1 MSAAERLE
9 TGESTGPK
17 DSFSKNISCLNDHV
31 EEAANVSTLSIRM
44 DDADK
49 TPLVACSCETIL
61 PQHKAHEELQRT
73 EALDSATQG
82 AAQKGF
88 FAETTEAGGKA
99 QINQVHH
106 LSICSLQYQGSM
118 SAAMLSLFSLPGSSV
133 RLGELLLAAPSWL
146 VMPILETFSSYNGLI
161 SLVILDAI
169 RGGDSLWTLQ

>member
-99 QINQVHH
+99 QINQLGGSYSGKAELKEADLMTKEEKGFASAKTERRFTISPSAVCNIRDPC
-106 LSICSLQYQGSM
+106 LLQCC
-118 SAAMLSLFSLPGSSV
+118 LSSV
-133 RLGELLLAAPSWL
+133 FLGP
-146 VMPILETFSSYNGLI
+146 
-161 SLVILDAI
+161 
-169 RGGDSLWTLQ
+169 Q